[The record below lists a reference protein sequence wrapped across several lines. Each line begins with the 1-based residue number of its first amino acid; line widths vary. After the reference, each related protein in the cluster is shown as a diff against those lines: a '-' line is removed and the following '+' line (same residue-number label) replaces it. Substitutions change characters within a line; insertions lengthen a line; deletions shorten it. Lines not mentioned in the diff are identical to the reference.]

1 MASDSVESF
10 LNLARENHLLPPDQF
25 DELVRQPD
33 VPQENLAA
41 LCESLLARGAITSF
55 QAERI
60 RTGRGRELTFA
71 GYPILDEAG
80 NCLGGTVVRAL
91 HPSLRT
97 PVMVRRLRTD
107 WLAPADNLSAFVQR
121 AQLAAPIS
129 HENLMHILDV
139 GAYHDEL
146 YATLIPFDGS
156 NLESLV
162 RDIGPM
168 PTFLACRFAK
178 QAAKGLDA
186 AHGGDV
192 AHGDIR
198 PAHLVVGPMV
208 QSSRKKPDGSP
219 IVRPAHDAVLKLSEF
234 GLVPLRPNATAW
246 VNFHPAPTPGQLAY
260 LPPERAE
267 NALPTAAGDIY
278 SLGASLVFLLTSHAP
293 FEADSA
299 VEMAAKIASG
309 QPLVL
314 EYIRP
319 DLPVKLVVLVRA
331 MMSRNP
337 EERPTAAVVAEQ
349 LRPFLE
355 PPVSLL
361 PVADNEILHSD
372 LEVPL
377 ADSASVEVN
386 DVALLMPA
394 EAPVAS
400 GGWVAMPYVEPHG
413 TQVTPTYEF
422 ADAHN
427 PADFAPPSDEVP
439 VARRKT
445 GMDAAAKKRAKMWIL
460 LGVGLWI
467 LSIPLWIILLN
478 QQGCFSGTPKPST
491 KPGRRG

>member
-10 LNLARENHLLPPDQF
+10 LSLARENHLLPPDQF
-25 DELVRQPD
+25 EELVRQPD

-41 LCESLLARGAITSF
+41 LCESLLARGAITPF

-80 NCLGGTVVRAL
+80 NCPGGTVVRAL

-121 AQLAAPIS
+121 AQTAAPIS
-129 HENLMHILDV
+129 HANLMHLLDV

-146 YATLIPFDGS
+146 YATLVPFDGS

-168 PTFLACRFAK
+168 PTFLACRFAQ
-178 QAAKGLDA
+178 QAAQGLQA
-186 AHGGDV
+186 AHDGGV
-192 AHGDIR
+192 AHGDVR
-198 PAHLVVGPMV
+198 PANLVVGPMV

-219 IVRPAHDAVLKLSEF
+219 IFRPAHDAALKLSEL
-234 GLVPLRPNATAW
+234 GLVPLRQNVTAW
-246 VNFHPAPTPGQLAY
+246 ANSHPAPTPGQLAY

-267 NALPTAAGDIY
+267 NATPTAAGDIY
-278 SLGASLVFLLTSHAP
+278 SLGASLVYLLTSRTP

-299 VEMAAKIASG
+299 IEMTAKIASG
-309 QPLVL
+309 QPLIL

-319 DLPVKLVVLVRA
+319 DLPAKLVALVRA

-337 EERPTAAVVAEQ
+337 EERPTAVEVVEQ
-349 LRPFLE
+349 LRPFVE
-355 PPVSLL
+355 PTVA
-361 PVADNEILHSD
+361 PVAEHEILHGD
-372 LEVPL
+372 AEVPL
-377 ADSASVEVN
+377 ATSASVDGS
-386 DVALLMPA
+386 DVALLTPA
-394 EAPVAS
+394 EAPAPG
-400 GGWVAMPYVEPHG
+400 GGWVAMPYVEAHG
-413 TQVTPTYEF
+413 TEAAPPYEF

-439 VARRKT
+439 LARRKT

-467 LSIPLWIILLN
+467 FSIPLWLILLN
-478 QQGCFSGTPKPST
+478 QQGCFNSTPKPTT